1 MLIHANIFSL
11 ISYSANYTV
20 MIVVI
25 RDSSDSNTLFYDLML
40 AVVES
45 ERTLYRKH
53 GIPRYQL
60 VPLVLSPG
68 AISSLQNSSSTSSTV
83 SIRLK

>member
-11 ISYSANYTV
+11 ISYSGEYMV

-40 AVVES
+40 AVEKS
-45 ERTLYRKH
+45 DRALYRKYV
-53 GIPRYQL
+53 ILRYQL
-60 VPLVLSPG
+60 VPLVFTPFTL
-68 AISSLQNSSSTSSTV
+68 
-83 SIRLK
+83 